1 MIYCLVHYA
10 LTDGGLDLGVVG
22 DLLSVSVG
30 VMKEEDGP

>member
-10 LTDGGLDLGVVG
+10 LADGGLDLGVVG

-30 VMKEEDGP
+30 VVE